1 MRGYTLIELLVTITI
16 VVLLSGTSIA
26 AYLSYNEN
34 RLLDTDARNLN
45 SLLNKVRSKARFL
58 EYPSGCTG
66 LVNFTLSTDLDS
78 EGERKILKYVA
89 NCTTG
94 TSEFVSEPVLKSSVF
109 LADFNLVIAP
119 QTGNLEPFTDVD
131 ITIKS
136 TKATQK
142 TIKIVVS
149 KLMGNLNIINNEE

>member
-1 MRGYTLIELLVTITI
+1 MRGYTLIELLVTISI

-119 QTGNLEPFTDVD
+119 QTGNLEPFSDVD

-136 TKATQK
+136 TKASQK

>member
-34 RLLDTDARNLN
+34 RLLDSDARNLN

-66 LVNFTLSTDLDS
+66 LVNFTLSTDLDN

-109 LADFNLVIAP
+109 LADFSLVIAP

>member
-1 MRGYTLIELLVTITI
+1 MKGYTLIELLVTITI
-16 VVLLSGTSIA
+16 VVLLSGTSLA

-34 RLLDTDARNLN
+34 RLLDSDARNLN
-45 SLLNKVRSKARFL
+45 SMLGKVRSKAKFL
-58 EYPSGCTG
+58 EYPAGCTG
-66 LVNFTLSTDLDS
+66 LLNFTLSTDLDS

-89 NCTTG
+89 NCTSG
-94 TSEFVSEPVLKSSVF
+94 TTEPVLEQVLSSSVF
-109 LADFNLVIAP
+109 LTDFSLVVVP
-119 QTGNLEPFTDVD
+119 QTGSLEPFVDVE

-149 KLMGNLNIINNEE
+149 KLLGNLNIINNEE

>member
-1 MRGYTLIELLVTITI
+1 MKGYTLIELLVTITI

-34 RLLDTDARNLN
+34 RMLDTDARSLN
-45 SLLNKVRSKARFL
+45 SLLEKVRAKARFL

-66 LVNFTLSTDLDS
+66 LLNFTLSTDLDS
-78 EGERKILKYVA
+78 DGERKILKYVA
-89 NCTTG
+89 NCTSG
-94 TSEFVSEPVLKSSVF
+94 TTEPILEPLLKSSVF
-109 LADFNLVIAP
+109 LSDFNIVIAP
-119 QTGNLEPFTDVD
+119 QTGNLEPFMDVD

-136 TKATQK
+136 TKASQK

-149 KLMGNLNIINNEE
+149 KLMGTLNVINNEE